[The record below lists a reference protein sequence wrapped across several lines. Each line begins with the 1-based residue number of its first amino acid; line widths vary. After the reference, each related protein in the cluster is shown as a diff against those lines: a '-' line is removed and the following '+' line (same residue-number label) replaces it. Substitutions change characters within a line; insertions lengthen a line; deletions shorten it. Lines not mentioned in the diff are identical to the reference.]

1 MNCPLIVLMGAL
13 SHPPAPA
20 PAGALA
26 RLDPDARDRVAS
38 AAARAPA
45 TRRAYAAQ
53 WRRFEHW
60 CAGRETDALA
70 APPAEVAS
78 YLAERPERSKLAT
91 VRSAAGLADP
101 TKTPLVSDTLRAI
114 ARQHARQ
121 PGATPRQARALT
133 YDQAREL
140 MLAARDRRRRGRG
153 LESEETAA
161 RRARV
166 QLPARLHD
174 QRPRLA
180 VAPSSSLNHFFSFSL
195 ACCQYSGLICI
206 ATAANATATAPRSS
220 ENPTPGITS
229 GIASS
234 GAMK

>member
-1 MNCPLIVLMGAL
+1 MRRPG
-13 SHPPAPA
+13 
-20 PAGALA
+20 
-26 RLDPDARDRVAS
+26 DRRVG
-38 AAARAPA
+38 RPGGRGRVVP
-45 TRRAYAAQ
+45 RRAG
-53 WRRFEHW
+53 R
-60 CAGRETDALA
+60 AGEAGHG
-70 APPAEVAS
+70 
-78 YLAERPERSKLAT
+78 PERGRA
-91 VRSAAGLADP
+91 VGLADP
-101 TKTPLVSDTLRAI
+101 TKTPLVSGTLRAI
-114 ARQHARQ
+114 ARQ

-140 MLAARDRRRRGRG
+140 MLAARDRRGRGRG

-166 QLPARLHD
+166 QSPARLHD

>member
-133 YDQAREL
+133 NRPPARP
-140 MLAARDRRRRGRG
+140 
-153 LESEETAA
+153 AA
-161 RRARV
+161 RRDAAPGPRADLRPSPRADARRPRPPPPRTRARV
-166 QLPARLHD
+166 RGDGRPPGARTVAGAPARSAAAARRCAVVVAKPFL
-174 QRPRLA
+174 QLLFGLLPVFRLDM
-180 VAPSSSLNHFFSFSL
+180 HR
-195 ACCQYSGLICI
+195 Y
-206 ATAANATATAPRSS
+206 RS
-220 ENPTPGITS
+220 
-229 GIASS
+229 
-234 GAMK
+234 